1 MKYSYETDWEVYK
14 LQNLKSGLGFTDEK
28 LRDIFRGFLK
38 VEIRRMKEIKQSNK
52 VFGVSG
58 LWTALFM
65 KKPTES

>member
-28 LRDIFRGFLK
+28 LRDIFRGFFK

-58 LWTALFM
+58 L
-65 KKPTES
+65 